1 MENMVIATSAKEE
14 IYAEDWKKKIKN
26 TKCKYGVS
34 LNI

>member
-14 IYAEDWKKKIKN
+14 IYAEDWKKIKN